1 MRALF
6 ALCRRR
12 AMLCPCAIGGKMPN
26 PFKSFFG
33 FSEKYVL
40 NETLPWLL
48 LLLGATLLS
57 VAPFLFLSQA
67 PLMSDIEI
75 ASPAFPSA
83 PRVNNMLLYLHVLLA
98 IFPLALGPWLFNARL
113 RKDKPRLHRFFGQ
126 IYVVTCLIS
135 AATSFPLAL
144 AHPSGTVPRIGF
156 GFLALAWFGFTLLA
170 YVRARQKDFPGHRVW
185 MLRSYACTYAFVNV
199 KIYGYLLQ
207 TVHPPPH
214 PLLVKILQ
222 SCFSWMSNL
231 LLVEVYLAATTYLG
245 VYVGRKLFL
254 KNLRPLPL
262 RALALVALFSVS
274 VWISHVYFPVDMGK
288 YHVDVRNLVRDGAEA
303 MPMMRP

>member
-6 ALCRRR
+6 DLCRRR

-57 VAPFLFLSQA
+57 VAPLLFLSQA

-113 RKDKPRLHRFFGQ
+113 RKDRPRLHRIFGQ
-126 IYVVTCLIS
+126 VYVVTCLIS

-274 VWISHVYFPVDMGK
+274 VWVSHVYFPVDMGK
-288 YHVDVRNLVRDGAEA
+288 YHLDVRNLVRDGAEA